1 MTDIHYNR
9 ASLLHAAKTGAT
21 IFLIVAAMLL
31 GACTTPSP
39 TPASASEP
47 AAAET
52 SHRSAK
58 SSGIATQDGSVPIVR
73 MTPPTVVLAG
83 SHRIGS
89 SRATVAVVEFS
100 DYQCPYCRD
109 FHDRVYPRLKK
120 EYVETGIAQFVHK
133 DLPLKSIHPQALP
146 AALAASCAGLQKRFW
161 PMHEALYANNAK
173 LSPTLY
179 PQLARELGLDE
190 AKFTVCLSD
199 ASREQVIMRDTV
211 EAQKLGINGTPSFVI
226 GKIQGDTLTVVRLS
240 KGAPSFEV
248 FAQEIEKLLKTADSG
263 VTPGTK

>member
-1 MTDIHYNR
+1 
-9 ASLLHAAKTGAT
+9 
-21 IFLIVAAMLL
+21 
-31 GACTTPSP
+31 
-39 TPASASEP
+39 
-47 AAAET
+47 
-52 SHRSAK
+52 
-58 SSGIATQDGSVPIVR
+58 

-89 SRATVAVVEFS
+89 SRAAVAVVEFS

-109 FHDRVYPRLKK
+109 FHDLVYPRLKK
-120 EYVETGIAQFVHK
+120 EYVETGIVQFVHK

-190 AKFTVCLSD
+190 AKFGACLAD
-199 ASREQVIMRDTV
+199 PAREQFVMRDTV

-226 GKIQGDTLTVVRLS
+226 GRIQGDVMSVARLS
-240 KGAPSFEV
+240 RGAPSYEAFT
-248 FAQEIEKLLKTADSG
+248 QEIEKLLKPANAG
-263 VTPGTK
+263 ATPETK